1 MKTSLSWS
9 TMENKKVAQTRS
21 NCRIQKY
28 RNHNWILQKR
38 DFNTKKG
45 SDEKGIQNGDK
56 QISRNGIM
64 LIDLTEIY
72 DLTAVNNELVCSG
85 KWTSIRTTRIKNPS

>member
-1 MKTSLSWS
+1 M
-9 TMENKKVAQTRS
+9 
-21 NCRIQKY
+21 QKPA
-28 RNHNWILQKR
+28 ILLKR

-72 DLTAVNNELVCSG
+72 DLTAINNELVCGG
-85 KWTSIRTTRIKNPS
+85 K